1 MLESFSRTP
10 GATPDCRIH
19 GETLQRFLMFTGE
32 EAHPG
37 MAAVKAPTMLG
48 WWLQGTHSRARIS
61 PIHPAPARKILLH
74 NPEHKERF
82 MSKLTGCPSER
93 CLSGSPRVESPCR
106 GHCLNAKG
114 LSGRSGTALALP
126 LLPGSTDP
134 TVHPE
139 AEPSPSR
146 VDAPPQAPPKLPP
159 ADASPD
165 SRRLRQ
171 AGAAEEAGR
180 TKRSGLA
187 NLFSSF

>member
-1 MLESFSRTP
+1 
-10 GATPDCRIH
+10 
-19 GETLQRFLMFTGE
+19 MFTGE
-32 EAHPG
+32 AVHPS
-37 MAAVKAPTMLG
+37 MAAVKAPTMLR
-48 WWLQGTHSRARIS
+48 WWLQRTHSRARIS
-61 PIHPAPARKILLH
+61 PIQPAPARKILLH

-93 CLSGSPRVESPCR
+93 CLSGSPRAESPCR

-114 LSGRSGTALALP
+114 LSGRCPPGTALALA

-134 TVHPE
+134 RVHPE
-139 AEPSPSR
+139 AAEPSPSR
-146 VDAPPQAPPKLPP
+146 VDAPPQAPPQLPP
-159 ADASPD
+159 ADPSPD